1 MSGISSPSGLAAKPE
16 SLRFGRSVPA
26 ADEDSVQWLLK
37 RNCSMAPRQ
46 LFRFYL
52 GASVV
57 SLGIGGMFWL
67 HGATLVLPFAGLEM
81 LALGAALMMYAR
93 HAGDRECIRLQG
105 GVLSVEHACG
115 RRIERV
121 DFRPGRV
128 RVEPVRGD
136 GSLVGLSGQGR
147 RIEVGRFV
155 RPELRRQLADELR
168 AALHRDDAT
177 RGDAPTGWI
186 GSGN

>member
-1 MSGISSPSGLAAKPE
+1 MSGISSPSGLAASPE
-16 SLRFGRSVPA
+16 SFRFGRSVPA

-52 GASVV
+52 VASAV

-128 RVEPVRGD
+128 RVEPARGD

-168 AALHRDDAT
+168 SALHRDHAT
-177 RGDAPTGWI
+177 RGCSPAGWI

>member
-1 MSGISSPSGLAAKPE
+1 MGLAAAPDPF
-16 SLRFGRSVPA
+16 RFGRSVPA
-26 ADEDSVQWLLK
+26 ADDGSVQWLLK
-37 RNCSMAPRQ
+37 RNCSMAPQQ

-52 GASVV
+52 VASVV

-67 HGATLVLPFAGLEM
+67 HGATLVLPFAWLEM
-81 LALGAALMMYAR
+81 LALGAALMVYAR

-105 GVLSVEHACG
+105 GVLSVERACG

-121 DFRPGRV
+121 DFHPDRV
-128 RVEPVRGD
+128 RVEPGRGE

-155 RPELRRQLADELR
+155 RPELRRQLGDELR
-168 AALHRDDAT
+168 AALHRDNAT
-177 RGDAPTGWI
+177 RGCTPTAWI